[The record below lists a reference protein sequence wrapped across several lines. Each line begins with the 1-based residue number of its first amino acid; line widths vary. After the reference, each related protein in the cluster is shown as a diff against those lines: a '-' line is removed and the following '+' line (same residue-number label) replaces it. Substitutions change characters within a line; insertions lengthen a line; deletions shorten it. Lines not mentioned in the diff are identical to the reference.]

1 MVEPCEV
8 HIRRVAD
15 GVVRVH
21 RDGWHSDA
29 GSPDFIWSDGNFG
42 CDCNR
47 HDFFEQAAGKE
58 TEGHYQCGT
67 TAYVVDRIVLL
78 NGEVVYA
85 DDAAR

>member
-1 MVEPCEV
+1 MSVEPCEV

-15 GVVRVH
+15 GVVRIH
-21 RDGWHSDA
+21 RDGWHSDSE
-29 GSPDFIWSDGNFG
+29 SPDFIWSDGNFA

-47 HDFFEQAAGKE
+47 HDFFERAAGNE
-58 TEGHYQCGT
+58 AGDHPCGS
-67 TAYVVDRIVLL
+67 TAYVVDKIVLL